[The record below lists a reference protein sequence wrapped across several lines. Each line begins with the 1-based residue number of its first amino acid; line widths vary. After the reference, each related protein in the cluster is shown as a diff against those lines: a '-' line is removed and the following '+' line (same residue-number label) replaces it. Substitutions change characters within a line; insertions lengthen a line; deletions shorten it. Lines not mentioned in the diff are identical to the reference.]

1 VQGRVVAGTSD
12 LPNEWLHVP
21 ETYREAAKATFTLK
35 EEPDVPKG
43 PGRDCHQTQRR
54 HEGH

>member
-1 VQGRVVAGTSD
+1 MVAGTSD